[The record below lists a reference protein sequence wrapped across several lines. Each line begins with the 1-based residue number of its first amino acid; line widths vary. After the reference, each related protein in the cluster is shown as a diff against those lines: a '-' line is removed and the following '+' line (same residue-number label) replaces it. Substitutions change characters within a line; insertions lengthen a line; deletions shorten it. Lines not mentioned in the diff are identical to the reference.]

1 MLNIQNTALTMSAGN
16 PSQFPMGSIPEIA
29 LSGRSNVGK
38 SSLVNTV
45 LGRKNFARVS
55 SAPGKT
61 ITINFYL
68 IDKKLYIADLPGY
81 GYAKRSDEERRKFSG
96 LADAYLKKHVP
107 ELVVQLIDLKAG
119 ATDDDRMMFDFLNR
133 SGIPYII
140 AATKCDKLNKTN
152 REKNLAAL
160 SEDEFL
166 NPPAASEKIKI
177 IPFSSLTGEG
187 RAELLSVFSAVS
199 ENKRA
204 NG

>member
-1 MLNIQNTALTMSAGN
+1 MLNIQNTALIMSAGN
-16 PSQFPMGSIPEIA
+16 PSQFPVGSIPEIA

-81 GYAKRSDEERRKFSG
+81 GYAKVSDEE
-96 LADAYLKKHVP
+96 HVP

-160 SEDEFL
+160 SEDELL
-166 NPPAASEKIKI
+166 NSPAASEKIKI